1 MLSSGV
7 LTAVLAACAAATGS
21 GIRARG
27 IVANDGVRC
36 ACNQLETADPEALLR
51 PNSTQYNAQC
61 INVWDKRSN
70 LAPACVY
77 LPTTAESAANAIGIF
92 NTCGAQFAVR
102 GGGHMNAPGS
112 NSINDGVLL
121 ALNNLKDIKVNDEDL
136 TIEVAPGNKWVDVY
150 EALAPFKRYA
160 IGGRLKTIGVPGLT
174 LIGGVSYFLNKYGYT
189 MDNVVSYDVILGN
202 GTSIQASQDINPELF
217 WSLKGG
223 AGNFGLVTKFV
234 MKTYDVPL
242 VTSTMQ
248 IFNESA
254 VPAFIKA
261 TCDMVLSEDDSVG
274 AGAVINLNYNAS
286 TKSVT
291 PQIFGLQETP
301 ELPPSRFANFTA
313 IPAVKRIHNVT
324 EPVHWHSKLESPNQM
339 FRIQFG
345 HHTIKPDADQLFWI
359 YQQWR
364 NAVEDIA
371 DVEGILPTL
380 VLNSAPKSAAAV
392 GKNNGVGN
400 AFGLNTEESYIWW
413 QIATS
418 WDRPEDDLRLEAWA
432 KNLLGRLHKANKD
445 KGLATE
451 FLYIGDAAEWQDPI
465 QTYGEENLKRLRAAR
480 DQYDPQLV
488 FTKLAWGGFKLGY

>member
-1 MLSSGV
+1 MLYSGA
-7 LTAVLAACAAATGS
+7 LTATLAACAAATGS
-21 GIRARG
+21 GVRARG
-27 IVANDGVRC
+27 IITNDGVRC
-36 ACNQLETADPEALLR
+36 ACNQLATADPDALLR
-51 PNSTQYNAQC
+51 PNSTQYSAQC

-70 LAPACVY
+70 LAPACIY

-121 ALNNLKDIKVNDEDL
+121 ALNNLRDIKVNDEDY
-136 TIEVAPGNKWVDVY
+136 TVEVAPGNKWVDVY

-202 GTSIQASQDINPELF
+202 GTSVQASQDINPELF

-242 VTSTMQ
+242 VTSTTQ
-248 IFNESA
+248 VFNESA

-261 TCDMVLSEDDSVG
+261 TCDMVLSEDGSVG
-274 AGAVINLNYNAS
+274 AGAVINLNYNVS
-286 TKSVT
+286 TKLVT
-291 PQIFGLQETP
+291 PQIFGLQET
-301 ELPPSRFANFTA
+301 TD
-313 IPAVKRIHNVT
+313 
-324 EPVHWHSKLESPNQM
+324 
-339 FRIQFG
+339 IQFG
-345 HHTIKPDADQLFWI
+345 HHTIKPDADQLFWV

-371 DVEGILPTL
+371 DVKGILPTL

-400 AFGLNTEESYIWW
+400 AFGLDTEESYIWW

-418 WDRPEDDLRLEAWA
+418 WDRPEDDLRVEAWA

-465 QTYGEENLKRLRAAR
+465 QTYGEENLRRLRAAR
-480 DQYDPQLV
+480 DQYDPSLV
-488 FTKLAWGGFKLGY
+488 FTKLAWGGFKLGS